1 MATLPAAAERLADV
15 LARLAAERAANH
27 TRISGAPVSEATRS
41 NLHGVVERSYQYSA
55 RLCPQIF
62 AAFGNSGNSEA
73 RH

>member
-1 MATLPAAAERLADV
+1 MATLPTAAERLADV
-15 LARLAAERAANH
+15 LARLETERAANH

-41 NLHGVVERSYQYSA
+41 NLRGVVERSHAHAA